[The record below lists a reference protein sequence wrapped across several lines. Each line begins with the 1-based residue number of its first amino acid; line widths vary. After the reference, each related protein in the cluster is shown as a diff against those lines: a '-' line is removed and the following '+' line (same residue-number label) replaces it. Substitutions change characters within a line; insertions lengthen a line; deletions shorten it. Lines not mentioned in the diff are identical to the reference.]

1 MLGIKRSESLSGT
14 AESEYQSLKSQIVI
28 SRWQKDKL
36 ASLPMTTCKNS
47 WLRRAVRRSRSTLLG
62 GSLLLFFLG
71 PGSACLAQELSKKTS
86 QQTADAAA
94 AQKSEFIAPGIE
106 HLQITRGYKSEKDA
120 TGPWFINIL
129 RVDLSQTR
137 LRLVHAL
144 DEAVGLE
151 TVSSMAAR
159 YGALAAINS
168 GYFRTTGTYRGDSV
182 GIEVLGGKILSETNN
197 ARVAVGLIERAG
209 RQELIFGHLKFDG
222 QIALGPSA
230 RLPGNLA
237 GRDTPGMRGPQVKHA
252 INGLNR
258 PRADNEL
265 IVFTPE
271 FHRTTLTEPS
281 GLEIIVRRGRV
292 VDLRD
297 LKGSSAIPADGF
309 VISTSGFARE
319 WALKNFRPGAR
330 VQLLLNLSAVETELA
345 GLWKQTTSIIG
356 GGPQLIKNG
365 RVEITNAAE
374 KILPSFVSDGHPRTA
389 IAKLKSGQILLV
401 TVDGRQPGESIG
413 MSLTML
419 ADLLLEFGAVEA
431 INLDGGGSTTM
442 VVRNKLV
449 NKPSDAG
456 GERPVSDAI
465 LLYPR

>member
-1 MLGIKRSESLSGT
+1 MKNRKTRQIPQILLAGVLLFLCIDGRTLTRAQETRAKLP
-14 AESEYQSLKSQIVI
+14 SQI
-28 SRWQKDKL
+28 
-36 ASLPMTTCKNS
+36 AS
-47 WLRRAVRRSRSTLLG
+47 A
-62 GSLLLFFLG
+62 
-71 PGSACLAQELSKKTS
+71 TS
-86 QQTADAAA
+86 GV
-94 AQKSEFIAPGIE
+94 KSEFIASGVE
-106 HLQITRGYKSEKDA
+106 HIQITRGYKSEKDA
-120 TGPWFINIL
+120 TGPWFINML
-129 RVDLSQTR
+129 RIDLSQAR

-159 YGALAAINS
+159 YGALAAVNS

-182 GIEVLGGKILSETNN
+182 GVEVLDGKILSESNN
-197 ARVAVGLIERAG
+197 ARAAVGLIDRAG
-209 RQELIFGHLKFDG
+209 RQELIFGHLKFEG
-222 QIALGPSA
+222 QIAVGPSA
-230 RLPGNLA
+230 KRSGRGAVGDARRL
-237 GRDTPGMRGPQVKHA
+237 RGPQVQHA

-271 FHRTTLTEPS
+271 FHRTTLTDPS
-281 GLEIIVRRGRV
+281 GLEIVVRRGWV
-292 VDLRD
+292 VDWRD

-309 VISTSGFARE
+309 VISTSGTARE
-319 WALKNFRPGAR
+319 WALKNLRRGTP
-330 VQLLLNLSAVETELA
+330 VQLLLNLSPVETELTD
-345 GLWKQTTSIIG
+345 LWKQTTNVIG

-365 RVEITNAAE
+365 RVEITNTAE

-389 IAKLKSGQILLV
+389 IAKLKSGQVLLV

-442 VVRNKLV
+442 VIRNRLV
-449 NKPSDAG
+449 NKPSDAS

-465 LLYPR
+465 LLFPR